1 MSATI
6 VKFDPLVAL
15 HCRWNALHAEC
26 GRLLDEGQGTAADA
40 VRQWMVEVEDRIAAL
55 VPRHLLVPLCR
66 FDFLQHVYS
75 AFESREP
82 HDENAAKLICG
93 LQQIGEAQP

>member
-1 MSATI
+1 LA
-6 VKFDPLVAL
+6 
-15 HCRWNALHAEC
+15 
-26 GRLLDEGQGTAADA
+26 
-40 VRQWMVEVEDRIAAL
+40 
-55 VPRHLLVPLCR
+55 
-66 FDFLQHVYS
+66 LQHVYS